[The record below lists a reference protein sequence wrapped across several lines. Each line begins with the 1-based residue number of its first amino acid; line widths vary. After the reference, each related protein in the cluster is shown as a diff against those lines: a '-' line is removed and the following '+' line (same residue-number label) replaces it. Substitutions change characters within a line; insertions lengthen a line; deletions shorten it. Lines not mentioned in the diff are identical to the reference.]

1 MGKNDIIL
9 LSGFEID
16 DNNRGSAALGYGAIE
31 FLKQKGMYDGSQTLC
46 MLHSVRKRFW
56 KGFDRNREI
65 KTSGQ
70 DYNINVIHYLPI
82 ELKLYLKYHVS
93 LYFTPF
99 GKLVRNLA
107 LVAATNGGDG
117 FSDIYGYSVF
127 VNRLK
132 ESWIAIAMGA
142 RLVIMPQTLGP
153 FTDKEMRNIANNIL
167 KYADWIYVRDNK
179 FENELNEMGLK
190 YKRER
195 DLSAFM
201 SPEPWNIRIE
211 PDSIG
216 LNVSGLAYSN
226 NFRTLSGKFDNY
238 PILIERIIENF
249 QKKGKTIYLIP
260 HSYNYTFPEYAND
273 DLVACKEVYQ
283 SIKEKRGIR
292 IIEEDLTAPQIK
304 YVISKMS
311 FFVGTRMHANFAAI
325 YTGVPVFG
333 LAYSYK
339 FVGAFEANGLSA
351 DQVALV
357 TNLKLDDIGIILDRI
372 LDFYE
377 SSRK

>member
-238 PILIERIIENF
+238 PILIERIIEIF

-283 SIKEKRGIR
+283 SIKEKKGIR